1 MQTCKNTR
9 VSGTKWH
16 LLCGDIFN
24 SFYWFEG
31 CVCACMRAGVC
42 VCISVCG
49 IFFPLQFPG
58 LCFWKD
64 VEVITVLCTEL
75 SFVWKK
81 KKINYSFNKCYH
93 FVHRA
98 GVLSVLCRWRNCRE
112 KTVSMNGD
120 QVGEQPKE
128 EGHVWCW
135 DSSIPALNASAV
147 FPWQSISS
155 ASRVCQ

>member
-1 MQTCKNTR
+1 MC
-9 VSGTKWH
+9 VCVH
-16 LLCGDIFN
+16 AC
-24 SFYWFEG
+24 G
-31 CVCACMRAGVC
+31 CVCVHKCVWDFFSPPVSRVVFLEGCGSNHSTMYRAFFCM
-42 VCISVCG
+42 
-49 IFFPLQFPG
+49 
-58 LCFWKD
+58 
-64 VEVITVLCTEL
+64 E
-75 SFVWKK
+75 K

-128 EGHVWCW
+128 EGRVWCW
-135 DSSIPALNASAV
+135 DSSVPALSASAV